1 LRALVIETFA
11 GSVAYILAFT
21 LVILVIGPVQSAL
34 ITIPGTPDTPDPSLL
49 FLPHGVRILIAW
61 LFKWR
66 AVIVLLPGA
75 AIMHFAFLGS
85 AGFTGY
91 ALLPL
96 FIGVTVAPLTFEM
109 FKRLGWNLDAGAGA
123 PRWRGVML
131 VGFCASI
138 VNSLLTNYAYAA
150 SLPSYIGYLIGD
162 FFGLFF
168 AFLILLA
175 VFRALE
181 RRANIDP
188 TGGAPKEQ

>member
-1 LRALVIETFA
+1 MRALAIETFT

-21 LVILVIGPVQSAL
+21 LVVLLTGPMQSAL
-34 ITIPGTPDTPDPSLL
+34 ITIPGTPNAPDPSLL
-49 FLPHGVRILIAW
+49 FLPHGVRILAAW

-66 AVIVLLPGA
+66 AVVILLPGA

-85 AGFTGY
+85 AGFSGY
-91 ALLPL
+91 ALMPL
-96 FIGVTVAPLTFEM
+96 FVGVFVAPFTFEL
-109 FKRLGWNLDAGAGA
+109 FKRLGWNLYAGTGA

-138 VNSLLTNYAYAA
+138 LNSLLTNYAYAA
-150 SLPSYIGYLIGD
+150 SPSSYFGYLIGD

-175 VFRALE
+175 VFRAYE
-181 RRANIDP
+181 RRTNVDP